1 MQLVLII
8 HGVHIYKFTS
18 LLKFIYNL
26 KINTFFILF
35 ICSCGSE
42 FLSWVF
48 SLVWYSLD
56 STHFLSGLIG
66 KYFTCL
72 YLTAA
77 KSFQSCPILCD
88 PMDCTPPDS
97 SVHGICHAGIL
108 QWVAVPSFRG
118 SSQPRDQTPGSYVS
132 CIGRQVLYHQCHL
145 GSPCL
150 CVTAQII
157 HHVHIVLY
165 NLF

>member
-18 LLKFIYNL
+18 LLKFIYNP

-77 KSFQSCPILCD
+77 KLFQSCPILCD

-108 QWVAVPSFRG
+108 QWVAVPSSRG
-118 SSQPRDQTPGSYVS
+118 SSNPGIKPLALMSPALAGRFFTTSATWEALVYVLQPK
-132 CIGRQVLYHQCHL
+132 
-145 GSPCL
+145 
-150 CVTAQII
+150 
-157 HHVHIVLY
+157 
-165 NLF
+165 